1 MSLYSKRNVSIATMF
16 WQNCLFQIWFLFV
29 CLFLN
34 DDATIFFCFRHCC
47 IDFVEFWV
55 ILDGFLTFFQQSKK
69 LSNEGHSLVWEG
81 MVFQSFWSK
90 KGYGFCQP
98 RSQGFSLEGR
108 RGPPLL
114 PSSEKP
120 WERGWVF
127 ALSLWIEC
135 IFERSYFFNI
145 IDKTISKYPSLNDV

>member
-55 ILDGFLTFFQQSKK
+55 ILDGFLTFFQQSSPFHAKFGHYYDLTRVMDEQTVSSVPTQIFNVASERSKCLEISEEKRWGKCNIFVLWVGLFKAK
-69 LSNEGHSLVWEG
+69 LSCP
-81 MVFQSFWSK
+81 M
-90 KGYGFCQP
+90 
-98 RSQGFSLEGR
+98 
-108 RGPPLL
+108 
-114 PSSEKP
+114 
-120 WERGWVF
+120 
-127 ALSLWIEC
+127 
-135 IFERSYFFNI
+135 
-145 IDKTISKYPSLNDV
+145 ISKNFAFNLKFCSHLVTDVFC